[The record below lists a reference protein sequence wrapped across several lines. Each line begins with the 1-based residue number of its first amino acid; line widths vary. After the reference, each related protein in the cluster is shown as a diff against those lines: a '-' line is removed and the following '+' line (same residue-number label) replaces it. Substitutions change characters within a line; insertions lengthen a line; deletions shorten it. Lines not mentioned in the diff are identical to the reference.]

1 MLCDV
6 FVMRQS
12 VVSDVCIRYY
22 VVLTQGVSH
31 HHLGVELQVVQVP
44 VVDRVKRLALGWIF
58 SSVL

>member
-1 MLCDV
+1 
-6 FVMRQS
+6 MRQS